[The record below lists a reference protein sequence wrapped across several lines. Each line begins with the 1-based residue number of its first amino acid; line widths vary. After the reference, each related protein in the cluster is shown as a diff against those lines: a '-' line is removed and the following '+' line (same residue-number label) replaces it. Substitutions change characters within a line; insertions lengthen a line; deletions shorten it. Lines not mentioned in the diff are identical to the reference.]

1 MSARRRFPVR
11 TVLLALVFAP
21 GFASAS
27 GTGDILNPKARVEP
41 ESQLRERSSS
51 WRYGMG
57 LGYKHL
63 ETAWVPADHQFG
75 FTVMDAAYRPHSW
88 PLAFTLGIGV
98 SFSPAAVPRYAG
110 VTAGFCDT
118 YEVSAGVRGEWPEEA
133 LTRAFAGAALAV
145 LGASATNTREIIG
158 FAPPGFRPVYEERN
172 GVGPGARIE
181 MGVTRPLGRSMRI
194 GVRGAWSRGRVS
206 LFGRHLDPG
215 GAQVEGL
222 VFWGR

>member
-51 WRYGMG
+51 WRFGMG

-63 ETAWVPADHQFG
+63 ETAWVPADHQVG

-88 PLAFTLGIGV
+88 PLALTLGIGV
-98 SFSPAAVPRYAG
+98 SVSAAVPRYAG
-110 VTAGFCDT
+110 VKADFCNT
-118 YEVSAGVRGEWPEEA
+118 YEVSAGVRGEWPEGA
-133 LTRAFAGAALAV
+133 RTRVFAGTALAV
-145 LGASATNTREIIG
+145 MGASATNSHAIAG
-158 FAPPGFRPVYEERN
+158 FVAPGFTPVYEQEDSA
-172 GVGPGARIE
+172 GPGARIE
-181 MGVTRPLGRSMRI
+181 TGVTRPLGHSMRI
-194 GVRGAWSRGRVS
+194 GVRGTWSRGRVT

-215 GAQVEGL
+215 GAQAEAL

>member
-1 MSARRRFPVR
+1 MSARRHFL
-11 TVLLALVFAP
+11 VLLALMLAP
-21 GFASAS
+21 GFSSAS
-27 GTGDILNPKARVEP
+27 GTGGIPNPKARVEP

-51 WRYGMG
+51 WRFGMG

-63 ETAWVPADHQFG
+63 ESAWAPADHQLE
-75 FTVMDAAYRPHSW
+75 FTVVDGAYRPASW

-98 SFSPAAVPRYAG
+98 SGSGAVPRYAG
-110 VTAGFCDT
+110 VTADFCSA

-133 LTRAFAGAALAV
+133 RTRVFAGTALAV
-145 LGASATNTREIIG
+145 LGASATNSHAITG
-158 FAPPGFRPVYEERN
+158 FAPRGFTPADEQEN
-172 GVGPGARIE
+172 SAGPGARIE

-215 GAQVEGL
+215 GAQVEAL
-222 VFWGR
+222 VYWCR